1 MVGGRGKGTHRVGT
15 VAVDVLE
22 RADHVGDGERVG
34 AVPVKN
40 TIFGG
45 NSSTGRSVCRDGGV
59 GNRFGVD
66 VTLELRWEIL
76 KRE

>member
-1 MVGGRGKGTHRVGT
+1 VGGRGKWTHGVGA

-45 NSSTGRSVCRDGGV
+45 NSSTGRSVCRDSGV
-59 GNRFGVD
+59 GNRFGVG
-66 VTLELRWEIL
+66 VALELRWEIL
-76 KRE
+76 KRDR